1 MKTNKEILLETYNL
15 MENTFSSNQF
25 CSVFVHQGGLKQYVS
40 NGYCLKFLKSKC
52 DPLGLSE
59 KRTRSWKKRNID
71 SKSIQIPLNYELN
84 EEMCIEFLKKRDYK
98 IYKIQTIEL

>member
-1 MKTNKEILLETYNL
+1 MKTNKEILIETYNL
-15 MENTFSSNQF
+15 MDNTFSSNQF

-52 DPLGLSE
+52 DPLGLSD
-59 KRTRSWKKRNID
+59 KRVRSWKKRTTD
-71 SKSIQIPLNYELN
+71 SPVQIALNYELT